1 MSWQAWNAVSSYGF
15 PGNVRELMHAMEHA
29 VLLSRGGTIELEH
42 LPVSIRGSRA
52 PEVET
57 HGTQM
62 APLGV
67 ALKEFE
73 RDYLLRVVSQFGGK
87 RIQIAESLG
96 ISRKNLWEKLRTHG
110 IDQTDDRLLG

>member
-1 MSWQAWNAVSSYGF
+1 
-15 PGNVRELMHAMEHA
+15 MHAMEHA
-29 VLLSRGGTIELEH
+29 VLLSRGGTIEIEH
-42 LPVSIRGSRA
+42 LPVSIRGARL
-52 PEVET
+52 PEMET

-73 RDYLLRVVSQFGGK
+73 RDYLVRAVSQFGGK
-87 RIQIAESLG
+87 RIQMAESLG

-110 IDQTDDRLLG
+110 IDQGDETTGLTAA